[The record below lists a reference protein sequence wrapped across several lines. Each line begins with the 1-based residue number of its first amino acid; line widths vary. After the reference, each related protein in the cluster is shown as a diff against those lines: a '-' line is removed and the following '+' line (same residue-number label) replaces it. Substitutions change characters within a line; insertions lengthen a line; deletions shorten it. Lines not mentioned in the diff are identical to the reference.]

1 MPATALAAPPA
12 NDDRT
17 APEELGRLPAQV
29 MGTTVE
35 ATRVPTDPSSACGLG
50 GPQVWYRFTAPADGR
65 IALRLVA
72 EGDLD
77 AILDAYLSERSQTT
91 SLSCDPTDT
100 QGIGAVDFDVKRGR
114 RYLIAVSMLT
124 NSVPGDFQLTVVAPQ
139 PPPRPPGTLLAKGG
153 VDGTLDRVGNLEDA
167 YSLRMRAGR
176 TYRFRLSGRSAEE
189 CAISAR
195 LYPPGSRSFDGGAVK
210 RLGCDASGYETFT
223 PGPGDGGRYSILVS
237 SARGTRALQRYHLE
251 RLRRTLG
258 RGRYFVAVRALGGGK
273 GSYKLTRTSKVLTR
287 TSIGF
292 GGHRRATLG
301 ETLRVGVRVRPS
313 VGGPFTVIIQRFDP
327 LSGWLFHRQE
337 RGRTAAGRGSIRF
350 QPPAIGRWRARDVR
364 RNAQHGAERERLRRG
379 SDRRRLDG
387 RRAV

>member
-1 MPATALAAPPA
+1 VPATALAAPPA
-12 NDDRT
+12 NDDRA

-251 RLRRTLG
+251 SAPTGRDDLAPGLFIANHATASGSLDGSRIDGLDLYRFSVARRSDLTLKLAGGSGFDMLLLNDRGRRIEEGGERLRRTLG

-273 GSYKLTRTSKVLTR
+273 GSYKLTRTPTR
-287 TSIGF
+287 SVSPSVA
-292 GGHRRATLG
+292 RRWPPKPML
-301 ETLRVGVRVRPS
+301 VRVS
-313 VGGPFTVIIQRFDP
+313 TF
-327 LSGWLFHRQE
+327 
-337 RGRTAAGRGSIRF
+337 
-350 QPPAIGRWRARDVR
+350 DVR
-364 RNAQHGAERERLRRG
+364 VSL
-379 SDRRRLDG
+379 
-387 RRAV
+387 

>member
-1 MPATALAAPPA
+1 VPATALAAPPA

-17 APEELGRLPAQV
+17 KPEELGRLPAQV

-176 TYRFRLSGRSAEE
+176 TYRFRLSSRSAEE

-223 PGPGDGGRYSILVS
+223 PGPADGGRYSILVS

-273 GSYKLTRTSKVLTR
+273 GSYKLTRSQR
-287 TSIGF
+287 CSRARASASAAIGARRSARRCASACACGPRSAGRSRSSSSASI
-292 GGHRRATLG
+292 R
-301 ETLRVGVRVRPS
+301 S
-313 VGGPFTVIIQRFDP
+313 
-327 LSGWLFHRQE
+327 
-337 RGRTAAGRGSIRF
+337 AAGCFIARNAAAR
-350 QPPAIGRWRARDVR
+350 PPGAARSDFSRRRSVAGARARR
-364 RNAQHGAERERLRRG
+364 TTNAQHGAERERLRRG

>member
-17 APEELGRLPAQV
+17 KPEELGRLPAQV

-139 PPPRPPGTLLAKGG
+139 PPPRPPGTLLAKGS

-273 GSYKLTRTSKVLTR
+273 GSYKLTRTSKVLT
-287 TSIGF
+287 
-292 GGHRRATLG
+292 HAH
-301 ETLRVGVRVRPS
+301 E
-313 VGGPFTVIIQRFDP
+313 
-327 LSGWLFHRQE
+327 H
-337 RGRTAAGRGSIRF
+337 
-350 QPPAIGRWRARDVR
+350 
-364 RNAQHGAERERLRRG
+364 RLRRP
-379 SDRRRLDG
+379 SARDARRDAARRRARAALG
-387 RRAV
+387 RRAVHGHHPALRSAQRLAVSPPGTRPHGRRARLDQISAAGDRSLARARRTTERAARGRARAASPRF